1 MSSEDLV
8 QRTFKYNIA
17 IMKIFGLYPFDSW
30 PEIYKLYSFI
40 FYLVFTFITPAL
52 IVVLLVVRAEESI
65 QIIRQDGFMMVELI
79 TLTMKMLPCKVNPE
93 GTRRTM
99 YALKQRIFNSQ
110 LPEQDWILAETVD
123 NCRFVFLT
131 YCTSCV
137 FTVLCWACVPLVYE
151 VRRFPITVWLPFDPF
166 ENTPIYF
173 SLYIFLVLVVV
184 NAGVDNICVDTL
196 LAFQVYHAASQIKIL
211 KDTLAHLGERAEEQI
226 LKEGKSLSLED
237 KDNLKNN
244 IIYKKICHCVD
255 HYEAIYKFVED
266 LETTYSFIVFSQM
279 IATIVV
285 ICICCLRFTVDIPFT
300 MPFFGTATF
309 TAAALIEIFLYCY
322 SGTLLYEESNSVIN
336 AIYMSE
342 WYTYDEKSKKALLTL
357 MERAKRPIKVTA
369 GKLLDLSLATFTAII
384 RRSYSL
390 LAVLKN
396 Y

>member
-1 MSSEDLV
+1 MFSRDLTES
-8 QRTFKYNIA
+8 TFKYNIA
-17 IMKIFGLYPFDSW
+17 IMKIFGLYPFDNW
-30 PEIYKLYSFI
+30 PKVSILYGFI
-40 FYLVFTFITPAL
+40 SYVVLTFITAVL
-52 IVVLLVVRAEESI
+52 VVVLLIVRIKDSV
-65 QIIRQDGFMMVELI
+65 QILSEDGFIMVELI
-79 TLTMKMLPCKVNPE
+79 VLSVKILPCKLNIK
-93 GTRRTM
+93 GIKRTM
-99 YALKQRIFNSQ
+99 HALKQEIFNSQ
-110 LPEQDWILAETVD
+110 LPEQDRILAETID
-123 NCRFVFLT
+123 NCIFIFLT
-131 YCTSCV
+131 FCTCSV
-137 FTVLCWACVPLVYE
+137 ITVSLWACVPLAYE
-151 VRRFPITVWLPFDPF
+151 ARRLPIAIWLPFDPF
-166 ENTPIYF
+166 EDTAIYI
-173 SLYIFLVLVVV
+173 SLYIFLIYVVV
-184 NAGVDNICVDTL
+184 NGGVENVCIDTL

-226 LKEGKSLSLED
+226 LKEDKSLSLED

-255 HYEAIYKFVED
+255 HYEAIYRFVED

-279 IATIVV
+279 IATIIL
-285 ICICCLRFTVDIPFT
+285 ICVCCLRFTVDIPFT

-322 SGTLLYEESNSVIN
+322 SGMLLYEESNSIIN
-336 AIYMSE
+336 DIYMSE

-369 GKLLDLSLATFTAII
+369 GKLLDLSLATFATII